1 MGTSLRRITF
11 TDDGVMVKGQQ
22 HDPNELNDTT
32 TDELE
37 ESVHTQNTWLKRR
50 DNIREQIKPE

>member
-1 MGTSLRRITF
+1 
-11 TDDGVMVKGQQ
+11 MVKGQQ